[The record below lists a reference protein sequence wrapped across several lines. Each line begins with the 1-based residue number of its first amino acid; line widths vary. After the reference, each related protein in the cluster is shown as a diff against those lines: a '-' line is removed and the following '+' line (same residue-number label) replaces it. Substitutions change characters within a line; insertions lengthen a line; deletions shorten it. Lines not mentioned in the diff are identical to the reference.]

1 MLHQLCLLLE
11 KYILRWFFKYL
22 GNIYRES
29 CDGIRD
35 WVVDYKQG
43 GFLTLCDLSEEA
55 AK

>member
-11 KYILRWFFKYL
+11 KYILRWFFKYP
-22 GNIYRES
+22 GNTYRES

-35 WVVDYKQG
+35 WAVDYKQG
-43 GFLTLCDLSEEA
+43 EFLALCDLSKEA